1 MWKEVMC
8 EGMKRLANF
17 LRKVKAALTHKSRG
31 YSDLVMIASAVI
43 TVVVVAIIGVYISQ
57 QIYQAANVD
66 SSSPFYTSMQ
76 AAINIMDTSFPL
88 LVVVVIAVVAG
99 VIMTYL
105 LGGFGFGGGEEK
117 K

>member
-1 MWKEVMC
+1 MC

-17 LRKVKAALTHKSRG
+17 LRKVMTALAQKSKG
-31 YSDLVMIASAVI
+31 YTDIVMIASAI
-43 TVVVVAIIGVYISQ
+43 IAVVVVAMIGVYISQ
-57 QIYQAANVD
+57 QIYSAASVD
-66 SSSPFYTSMQ
+66 TTSPFYTSMQ
-76 AAINIMDTSFPL
+76 SAINIMNTAFPL
-88 LVVVVIAVVAG
+88 LVIVIVALVAG